1 MSTTEI
7 LIAGFGG
14 QGVLF
19 TGKFVAYKGLTE
31 GKEITW
37 LPSYGPEMRGGTAS
51 CTVIL
56 SDTPIGSPMTTAPDI
71 LIAMNLPSFEKYEMS
86 VKAGGTVIADSSLID
101 CGTKREDINF
111 CALPATAL
119 ANEASLAGLS
129 NMIML
134 GKAIKETGCVAYEG
148 LEEAFNKIVSAK
160 HKDLIEANIK
170 AINLGYEYKE

>member
-37 LPSYGPEMRGGTAS
+37 LPSYGPEMRGGTAN

-56 SDTPIGSPMTTAPDI
+56 SDSPIGSPMTTNPDI
-71 LIAMNLPSFEKYEMS
+71 LIAMNLPSFKKYE
-86 VKAGGTVIADSSLID
+86 GTVKKGGAIFVDSSLIPETTERD
-101 CGTKREDINF
+101 DVSF
-111 CALPATAL
+111 FAVPATAM
-119 ANEASLAGLS
+119 ANESGLSSLS

-134 GKAIKETGCVAYEG
+134 GKAIKETGCVSYSG

-160 HKDLIEANIK
+160 HKDLIQANIK
-170 AINLGYEYKE
+170 AIELGHNYN

>member
-7 LIAGFGG
+7 MIAGFGG

-31 GKEITW
+31 GREITW
-37 LPSYGPEMRGGTAS
+37 LPSYGPEMRGGTAN

-56 SDTPIGSPMTTAPDI
+56 SDTPIGSPMTTHPDI
-71 LIAMNLPSFEKYEMS
+71 LIAMNLPSFEKYEMA
-86 VKAGGTVIADSSLID
+86 VKKGGTVIVDSSLIP
-101 CGTKREDINF
+101 CGTKRDDINF
-111 CALPATAL
+111 YAIPATAM
-119 ANEASLAGLS
+119 ANEAGLTNLS

-134 GKAIKETGCVAYEG
+134 GKAIKETGCVKYDG
-148 LEEAFNKIVSAK
+148 LNEAFNKIVSAK

-170 AINLGYEYKE
+170 AINLGHNN